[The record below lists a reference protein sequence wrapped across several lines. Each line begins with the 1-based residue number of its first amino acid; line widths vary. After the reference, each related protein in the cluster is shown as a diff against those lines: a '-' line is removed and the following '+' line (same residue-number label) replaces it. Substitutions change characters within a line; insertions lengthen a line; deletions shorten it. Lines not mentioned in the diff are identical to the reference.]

1 MTFSHSFKHSPNK
14 VCKLL
19 LVAKFKSLAF
29 THRKKKFGCFLAFLH
44 GKMFQVSCF
53 NLYVGLVSKASFKL
67 IVASLHVDTII
78 VNIISVVFFSL
89 KGNLSS
95 SQARE
100 LVNSLAWL
108 LDKDWGKGFC

>member
-67 IVASLHVDTII
+67 IVASLHVDAII

-100 LVNSLAWL
+100 LTE
-108 LDKDWGKGFC
+108 DRGKGFC